1 MTITSP
7 GLSGVLQ
14 AYAGHKVE
22 AVEPKRTVRA
32 KAAEGDLVILSQQA
46 RDLSRAREIVAQ
58 SSGVRSDKVQAFA
71 VQIAAGTYQV
81 DPEAVAAKMLAAVR
95 LLDREA

>member
-1 MTITSP
+1 
-7 GLSGVLQ
+7 
-14 AYAGHKVE
+14 
-22 AVEPKRTVRA
+22 

-58 SSGVRSDKVQAFA
+58 SSGVRSDKVQAIA
-71 VQIAAGTYQV
+71 AQIAAGTYQV